1 MRRRARRATC
11 LLVVIACVALART
24 PRANASRDDRRPI
37 AKNAQAGTSTS
48 STASST
54 SETTNRTIEDV
65 VRDLRDALEALDA
78 ERDEKSS
85 SELAEAMTR
94 IEALAENANATAA
107 DEARAASETGDEDEA
122 MHILREVV
130 ERWSGSESVGTSGRE
145 RGGEVKTT
153 ASRSRSTAAADEK
166 DADEDKEED
175 GDGDDREEE
184 EEEEGEEGEEE
195 DTAGDAKTD
204 DGDIDG
210 YLLDTSTPKKSSRPK
225 IVNPTLGADESSP
238 TGAVL
243 AATGQTHG
251 ESSIARALARMAA
264 RTNAAFIR
272 PGECACEAAGR
283 RRPCAR
289 ASARAR

>member
-1 MRRRARRATC
+1 M
-11 LLVVIACVALART
+11 
-24 PRANASRDDRRPI
+24 
-37 AKNAQAGTSTS
+37 
-48 STASST
+48 
-54 SETTNRTIEDV
+54 NRTIEDV

-195 DTAGDAKTD
+195 IRRAMRKRTMAISM
-204 DGDIDG
+204 DIYWIRRRRRSRLG
-210 YLLDTSTPKKSSRPK
+210 RKSSTR
-225 IVNPTLGADESSP
+225 
-238 TGAVL
+238 
-243 AATGQTHG
+243 
-251 ESSIARALARMAA
+251 RWARMS
-264 RTNAAFIR
+264 RH
-272 PGECACEAAGR
+272 P
-283 RRPCAR
+283 R
-289 ASARAR
+289 APS

>member
-37 AKNAQAGTSTS
+37 AKNAQAGTSTA

-65 VRDLRDALEALDA
+65 VRELRDALEALDA

-130 ERWSGSESVGTSGRE
+130 ERWSGSESVGTSGQIGRASCRE
-145 RGGEVKTT
+145 RV
-153 ASRSRSTAAADEK
+153 
-166 DADEDKEED
+166 
-175 GDGDDREEE
+175 
-184 EEEEGEEGEEE
+184 
-195 DTAGDAKTD
+195 
-204 DGDIDG
+204 
-210 YLLDTSTPKKSSRPK
+210 
-225 IVNPTLGADESSP
+225 
-238 TGAVL
+238 
-243 AATGQTHG
+243 
-251 ESSIARALARMAA
+251 
-264 RTNAAFIR
+264 
-272 PGECACEAAGR
+272 
-283 RRPCAR
+283 
-289 ASARAR
+289 

>member
-37 AKNAQAGTSTS
+37 AKNANAGTSTP
-48 STASST
+48 STASSP

-65 VRDLRDALEALDA
+65 VRDLRDDLEALDA

-94 IEALAENANATAA
+94 VEALAANANATAA

-145 RGGEVKTT
+145 RGGEETT
-153 ASRSRSTAAADEK
+153 AARSRSTAAADEK

-195 DTAGDAKTD
+195 DTAGVAKTN

-225 IVNPTLGADESSP
+225 IVNPTVGADESSP

-272 PGECACEAAGR
+272 PGECACEAGGVGA
-283 RRPCAR
+283 CACVG
-289 ASARAR
+289 ACA